1 MGRLFGSVLLLAGI
15 YFFGQDIMFVGPRY
29 HGIEAGVTVL
39 LLTAGILTLLFW
51 RSAALFGWIAI
62 GLGIL
67 LVFVNARAFLLPT
80 SLWDFFL
87 GVSLMAAGYKIF
99 KDGDINI

>member
-1 MGRLFGSVLLLAGI
+1 MERLFGSALLVVGV

-29 HGIEAGVTVL
+29 GIEAGASVI
-39 LLTAGILTLLFW
+39 LLTVGIFTLLFW
-51 RSAALFGWIAI
+51 RSAALFGWIAV

-67 LVFVNARAFLLPT
+67 LVFVGSRAFLQPT
-80 SLWDFFL
+80 SLWDFFVGL
-87 GVSLMAAGYKIF
+87 ALMAAGYKIF